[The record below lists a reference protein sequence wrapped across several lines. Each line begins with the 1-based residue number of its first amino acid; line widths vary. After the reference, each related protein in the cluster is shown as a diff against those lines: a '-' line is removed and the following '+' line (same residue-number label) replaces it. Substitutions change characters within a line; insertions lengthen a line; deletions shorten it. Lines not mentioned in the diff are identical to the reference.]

1 MFLHAAGKRNKDL
14 QPKIE
19 LSAEEKQL
27 ARQQFEKLTEAASSL
42 MDSGELD
49 IYSQKK
55 VIALPYSKGP
65 ATAVKSTELLSRL
78 HHSAKLLTSCLCTC
92 AVLF

>member
-1 MFLHAAGKRNKDL
+1 L

-19 LSAEEKQL
+19 LSPEEKQL

-49 IYSQKK
+49 LYSQKK
-55 VIALPYSKGP
+55 VIALPYSKSP
-65 ATAVKSTELLSRL
+65 AYSNNCKKRRVSVINP
-78 HHSAKLLTSCLCTC
+78 HI
-92 AVLF
+92 